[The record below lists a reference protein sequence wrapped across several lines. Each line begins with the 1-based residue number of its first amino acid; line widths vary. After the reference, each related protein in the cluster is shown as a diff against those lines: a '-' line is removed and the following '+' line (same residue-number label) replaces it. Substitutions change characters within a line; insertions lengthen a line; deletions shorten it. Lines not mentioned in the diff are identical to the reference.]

1 MMLKQNEKINPTIGI
16 NIIILT
22 RISPKITI
30 RIGEDL
36 LLPKAFIRLSPKK
49 KKRTTRPK
57 TLMMKPRI
65 MRQRRMGIPIRTK
78 QSKAAK
84 ITSPV
89 KTMIL
94 NRPVPKTGQKD
105 FLIWEEAKE
114 I

>member
-1 MMLKQNEKINPTIGI
+1 MMLKQNEIRNPKSGI
-16 NIIILT
+16 NMIILT
-22 RISPKITI
+22 RIKPTITI
-30 RIGEDL
+30 RIGEEFF
-36 LLPKAFIRLSPKK
+36 LPKAFIRLSPKK
-49 KKRTTRPK
+49 KKRTIRPK
-57 TLMMKPRI
+57 TLMIMPRI

-78 QSKAAK
+78 QSNAAK